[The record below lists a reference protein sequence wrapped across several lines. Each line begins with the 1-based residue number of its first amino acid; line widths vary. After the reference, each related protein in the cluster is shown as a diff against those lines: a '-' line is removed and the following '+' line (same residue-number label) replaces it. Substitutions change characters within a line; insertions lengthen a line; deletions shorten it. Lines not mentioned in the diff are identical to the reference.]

1 MNKKA
6 TMKIFFVCFLLLI
19 FTMPV
24 YGQDGTL
31 KEGKQ
36 KIVLNLDQ
44 CIKKAVEISPEIG
57 ESRYEEEVYKSK
69 KMQADSAVYPQIE
82 VIAITGP
89 SPRARGNQVFSP
101 DDSTRPAL
109 SGIFGSADVKLIQP
123 IYTFGKISSYKEAAL
138 SGIKVARAGVDRK
151 TSDLILRTKQLYYSL
166 LLARDIRNLVLEIRD
181 ELVDTIK
188 KLEKQIEIGSP
199 WAEEVHLYK
208 LRAFLGEVEKSLN
221 EAEKGNSLAK
231 DALMTNI
238 GLSMAME
245 FDIADSSLTPEGKMP
260 DDLKNY
266 IKNAIE
272 LRPEFIQLKG
282 GLNAKNA
289 LIKAEKSNF
298 YPQLFIGITASIA
311 DASNRDR
318 VTNPFIY
325 DYFRHSYGA
334 AFLGLKWSF
343 DFGIT
348 KGKVNEAQAEY
359 NKLLEKKRFA
369 DEAIPL
375 DVTKAYLD
383 LEEANKNIPE
393 TENAYKNAKKWL
405 VAAVANFDLGV
416 GEAREIADAAIAYAQ
431 IRADYLRS
439 LYNQRLAFA
448 NLSYATGIDLKEMK

>member
-375 DVTKAYLD
+375 EVTKAYLD

>member
-448 NLSYATGIDLKEMK
+448 NLSCATGIDLKEMK